1 MFRNKIPEP
10 CWIPEE
16 PHQEVWNRTIGAG
29 CGCERGFTS
38 RRVRAE
44 NQSVNRMNTGIV
56 AVIRSK
62 LIANGNARK
71 RPKTHEIRQVFDK

>member
-29 CGCERGFTS
+29 RGSEMFKS
-38 RRVRAE
+38 LLVLSLQRRTLE
-44 NQSVNRMNTGIV
+44 LT
-56 AVIRSK
+56 
-62 LIANGNARK
+62 
-71 RPKTHEIRQVFDK
+71 EILPLFKASY